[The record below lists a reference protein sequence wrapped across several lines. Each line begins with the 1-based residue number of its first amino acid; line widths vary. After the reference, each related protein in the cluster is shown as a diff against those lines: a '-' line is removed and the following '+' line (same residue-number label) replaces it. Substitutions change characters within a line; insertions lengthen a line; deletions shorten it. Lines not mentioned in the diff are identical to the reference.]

1 MKAEIIPS
9 PSVPVL
15 PALIATAGEKASW
28 RFLEFFTVNI
38 RNKNTRA
45 AYGQAAG
52 AFLCCCE
59 GRGITSIE
67 DVQPVP
73 AGNDSRRIYLARTI
87 FN

>member
-1 MKAEIIPS
+1 MTNS
-9 PSVPVL
+9 Y
-15 PALIATAGEKASW
+15 PASLTRWSASI
-28 RFLEFFTVNI
+28 RFSRRRCRRVSTWTGVSLG
-38 RNKNTRA
+38 RA